1 VARGPITF
9 VTEFV
14 WAESYRFFFG
24 VGTDFEYELALLRA
38 VGRSFLTAGG
48 IERGGDRCLT
58 CVAIR
63 RGVGGWLGVVGTPR

>member
-24 VGTDFEYELALLRA
+24 VGTDSEYELALLPGI
-38 VGRSFLTAGG
+38 GRSFLTAGG
-48 IERGGDRCLT
+48 IKRSGDGGLACI
-58 CVAIR
+58 A
-63 RGVGGWLGVVGTPR
+63 VGRSVGRWLGVVGAPR